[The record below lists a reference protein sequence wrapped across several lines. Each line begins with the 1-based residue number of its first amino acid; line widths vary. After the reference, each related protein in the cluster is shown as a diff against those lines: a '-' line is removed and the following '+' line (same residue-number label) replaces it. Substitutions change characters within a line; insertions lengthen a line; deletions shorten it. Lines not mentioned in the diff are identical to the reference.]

1 MPPKRRPS
9 GASPR
14 MVAAPTGAGRAEL
27 QQRKTVETPWNNAF
41 TPVRAPSEVGRSSP
55 DDATS
60 PVFSVKSGCSPTQAL
75 SSTEESDRVEIVV
88 EEEAVPNQRAG
99 PVTFAVFGNPA
110 AKVVEALKPGQ
121 NSAERDNA
129 HLDGSRL
136 RQRALN
142 LRAQRLPP
150 GPDNSSYNESK
161 SSTAA
166 PTAVDLLYG
175 AKTPTPLEAESAAI
189 ITELLHESN
198 TILAEK
204 DALKQRLL
212 DLERHEHRR
221 LQEPAPWRVPRSQ
234 SALTAKKTSS
244 ESDARST
251 DGARAGPRATRSAPQ
266 HTLPLRAAARGGVE
280 RVANAKRLVA
290 RARQLQQTRSSQS
303 SASPKVG
310 RSPPPGSPTPAAR
323 PATAPAATSS
333 LSERAKELSA
343 KFSSDG
349 SGAAQHSRSRSS
361 SSVSFGV
368 SASAATRTTSGLSL
382 KSRVE
387 LLQDSRSSS
396 LNGSRDAKVK

>member
-14 MVAAPTGAGRAEL
+14 MAVAPTGTGRPEL
-27 QQRKTVETPWNNAF
+27 QQRKMPWNNAF
-41 TPVRAPSEVGRSSP
+41 TPVRDVGGKSSP

-60 PVFSVKSGCSPTQAL
+60 PVFSVQSGCSPTQAL
-75 SSTEESDRVEIVV
+75 RSTEKSDRVEIVV
-88 EEEAVPNQRAG
+88 VEEAVSNQRAG
-99 PVTFAVFGNPA
+99 PVTFAVFGDLA
-110 AKVVEALKPGQ
+110 AKETEAHQPGQ
-121 NSAERDNA
+121 NPAERDNTR
-129 HLDGSRL
+129 LDGSRL

-142 LRAQRLPP
+142 LRAQRLPLGP
-150 GPDNSSYNESK
+150 GSSSHNEPN

-175 AKTPTPLEAESAAI
+175 AQAPTPLEAESAAI
-189 ITELLHESN
+189 ITELLHESS

-212 DLERHEHRR
+212 DLGRHEQRR

-244 ESDARST
+244 ESDTRTS

-310 RSPPPGSPTPAAR
+310 LSPPPGSPTPAAR
-323 PATAPAATSS
+323 TVTAPAATSS

-349 SGAAQHSRSRSS
+349 SGAAQRSS
-361 SSVSFGV
+361 SSSSSGVSFGL
-368 SASAATRTTSGLSL
+368 SASGKPAMRTTSGLSL

-387 LLQDSRSSS
+387 SLQESRSSS
-396 LNGSRDAKVK
+396 LNGSSDAKVE